1 MKQRLEDTEIRMSMS
16 NIYLINE
23 EANHMRDEFKV
34 SIDSQDKKTRFRR
47 PNRFKYST
55 QDK

>member
-23 EANHMRDEFKV
+23 EEANHMRDKFKV
-34 SIDSQDKKTRFRR
+34 SIDSQDKTRFRR
-47 PNRFKYST
+47 PTRFKYSS